1 MESTASV
8 NEGIDCLVIL
18 RSCHSGV
25 KGDNKVSKVVIF
37 GELVVLI
44 DRIIFG
50 IDLTEVH
57 GRGEPRVAAILP
69 ILPLLLEGRLGMNV
83 SQYFHS
89 SYTIGTEGYK
99 WGSSL
104 DKVVPTCIENC
115 LEDIDR
121 YWIQHTDDYTMR
133 NKQYKKEDHGGYAIN
148 VRAFDIAGALD
159 NPRIMEDGNK
169 SLHTMGLNTTF
180 HEVDGYMDIE
190 VKDDKTPNTDS
201 TEVSTF
207 MTETLP
213 LANEKT

>member
-1 MESTASV
+1 
-8 NEGIDCLVIL
+8 
-18 RSCHSGV
+18 
-25 KGDNKVSKVVIF
+25 
-37 GELVVLI
+37 
-44 DRIIFG
+44 
-50 IDLTEVH
+50 
-57 GRGEPRVAAILP
+57 
-69 ILPLLLEGRLGMNV
+69 MNV

-104 DKVVPTCIENC
+104 DKVVPTYIENY

-159 NPRIMEDGNK
+159 NHRIMEDGNK

-190 VKDDKTPNTDS
+190 VKDDKTPNTDR

-213 LANEKT
+213 LANEKIRTSFPKIKTLSLQNYWNICKKSGVPSQGRRGENECPMKKGSSPDKWIVRKHGKIKRVLPYSNK